1 MKRTSLIA
9 AGAIA
14 LVVAMGFVAQA
25 RTSGHGVRH
34 ATGRTS
40 TTVHVIEHATTD
52 TTIDVGPSGDSTG
65 DILTFS
71 NDVFDET
78 NTTKV
83 GHDQGECIRINV
95 VDGSWEC
102 RWITFLKGGA
112 ITVEGPFYDAKNSVL
127 PITGGRGKFK
137 DASGSMKLAALASG
151 TEYDFVFTV
160 RQ

>member
-1 MKRTSLIA
+1 MKRTSLIFA
-9 AGAIA
+9 AAVA
-14 LVVAMGFVAQA
+14 LMAAAAFVAQA
-25 RTSGHGVRH
+25 GTTHPRAAG
-34 ATGRTS
+34 GRTV

-52 TTIDVGPSGDSTG
+52 TTVDVGSSGDSTG

-83 GHDQGECIRINV
+83 GHDQGECTRINV

-102 RWITFLKGGA
+102 HWITFLKGGA
-112 ITVEGPFYDAKNSVL
+112 ITVEGPFYDTENSVL

-137 DASGSMKLAALASG
+137 DASGSMKLSALASG

>member
-1 MKRTSLIA
+1 MKRTFLIVGVAVA
-9 AGAIA
+9 A
-14 LVVAMGFVAQA
+14 VVAAGFVAQA
-25 RTSGHGVRH
+25 RSTHGPTQRAPSRSV
-34 ATGRTS
+34 
-40 TTVHVIEHATTD
+40 TTVHVIERATTD

-83 GHDQGECIRINV
+83 GRDQGECTRINV

-102 RWITFLKGGA
+102 HWITFLKGGA
-112 ITVEGPFYDAKNSVL
+112 ITVEGPFFDGKSSVL

-137 DASGSMKLAALASG
+137 DASGSMKLSALPSG

>member
-1 MKRTSLIA
+1 MKRTPLIFA
-9 AGAIA
+9 AAVA
-14 LVVAMGFVAQA
+14 VVAAAAFVAQA
-25 RTSGHGVRH
+25 RTVGHRAV
-34 ATGRTS
+34 GRSS

-52 TTIDVGPSGDSTG
+52 TTVDVGPSGDSTG

-83 GHDQGECIRINV
+83 GRDQGECTRINV

-102 RWITFLKGGA
+102 HWITFLKGGA
-112 ITVEGPFYDAKNSVL
+112 ITVEGPFFDTKSSVL

-137 DASGSMKLAALASG
+137 DASGSMKLSALASG